1 MRAPRFLV
9 LLALMLV
16 LAACGGG
23 DDGSDTT
30 TGDTSAAGSDTT
42 VGGTDT
48 TTTATS
54 PDDADQPV
62 VSSLDDIPQECVD
75 AFVDYLRAIE
85 PTVEG
90 IDFDTATSND
100 LDQLFTDLEPIEEEF
115 DASTL
120 DLACPD
126 LDDDVDVFPALIEIA
141 SREAPGTVGFLEVI
155 ASLVGAAGGAAVEAS
170 GDCETDIAAVQAYVD
185 QGGTMGDLP
194 MADFAPLLALLTSL
208 STVCSAERSAE
219 FFSQDDVTAFMSE

>member
-1 MRAPRFLV
+1 MRAPRFLA

-30 TGDTSAAGSDTT
+30 TSDTSAAGSDTT
-42 VGGTDT
+42 VGGMDS
-48 TTTATS
+48 TS
-54 PDDADQPV
+54 TPEDDDDQPV
-62 VSSLDDIPQECVD
+62 VSSLDDMPRECVD
-75 AFVDYLRAIE
+75 AFVEYLRAIE

-90 IDFDTATSND
+90 IDFDAATSDD
-100 LDQLFTDLEPIEEEF
+100 LDELFSDLEPISEEF
-115 DASTL
+115 DARTADL
-120 DLACPD
+120 DCPD
-126 LDDDVDVFPALIEIA
+126 LDEDVDEFPALIEIA
-141 SREAPGTVGFLEVI
+141 SREAPGTVGYLNLI
-155 ASLVGAAGGAAVEAS
+155 ASFVGFGGGGAEAS

-185 QGGTMGDLP
+185 QGGTMSDLP

>member
-1 MRAPRFLV
+1 MRAPRFLA

-42 VGGTDT
+42 VGGMDS
-48 TTTATS
+48 TS
-54 PDDADQPV
+54 TPEDDDDQPV
-62 VSSLDDIPQECVD
+62 VSSLDDMPRECVD
-75 AFVDYLRAIE
+75 AFVEYLRAIE

-120 DLACPD
+120 ELACPD

-141 SREAPGTVGFLEVI
+141 SREAPGTVGFLEVF
-155 ASLVGAAGGAAVEAS
+155 ASMVGAAGGAAVEAS

-194 MADFAPLLALLTSL
+194 IAAFAPLLALLTSL